1 MFACECAHPAKNKK
15 YLKAE
20 TLGECQ
26 DVMKNL
32 QTGDVLMF
40 FLSGIPACMARGSL
54 YSHWDHIGIVIRRKG
69 YSRALESGETI
80 PEEQKKSSRPCKP
93 TYCNCQS
100 NNSEKEHVEL
110 LEATASGI
118 HVYSLEERIARARSH
133 YKVIAIRKLR
143 GFKHTKESQIRLENL
158 IKKVRGRAYQ
168 FMNKRVFMMGY
179 VVLSY
184 EYNVNHRLTHSADD
198 SRKNVTRVNR
208 ILRKIKLTPHTDT
221 TAEFRTKKK
230 LLKLLL

>member
-1 MFACECAHPAKNKK
+1 MFACEFAHPARDKR
-15 YLKAE
+15 YHKAE

-26 DVMKNL
+26 EVMKNL
-32 QTGDVLMF
+32 NTGDVIMF
-40 FLSGIPACMARGSL
+40 FLSGIPACLARGSL

-69 YSRALESGETI
+69 YSRELKCEEI
-80 PEEQKKSSRPCKP
+80 LPEEQQKSSRPCKP

-100 NNSEKEHVEL
+100 RSKEEHVEL

-143 GFKHTKESQIRLENL
+143 GFKHTDESQARLESL
-158 IKKVRGRAYQ
+158 ISKVRGRGYQ

-179 VVLSY
+179 VVCSRTK
-184 EYNVNHRLTHSADD
+184 EIKSFHHLTLFENAG
-198 SRKNVTRVNR
+198 
-208 ILRKIKLTPHTDT
+208 T
-221 TAEFRTKKK
+221 TAEFRTKRR
-230 LLKLLL
+230 LPELLL